1 LTVYVATVRNAE
13 GFAYHFGGNM
23 LDKLAQ
29 NLTQALSMPL
39 FGFAAAFLAG
49 LISSLAPCT
58 LTAIA
63 LVVGYVGG
71 SKAMGRARAL
81 ASTLAFFLG
90 LTVAFVVL
98 GALAQ
103 GLGFLLSGPAF
114 SLALGL
120 LVLLMGMNVAGIISI
135 PMPSATPRAEGR
147 VHAAGAF
154 ALGLVTATV
163 SAPCA
168 TPVLVAVLALASA
181 TAGGSRGVL
190 LTIAYALGHW
200 APVLVAGITAGTAPQ
215 ALARS
220 GLTKYSRAL
229 TLAMGIALMAT
240 GAWLAATNMLK
251 LI

>member
-1 LTVYVATVRNAE
+1 
-13 GFAYHFGGNM
+13 M
-23 LDKLAQ
+23 LENLAQ

-63 LVVGYVGG
+63 LVIGYVGG
-71 SKAMGRARAL
+71 SKGMGRARAM
-81 ASTLAFFLG
+81 ASTVAFFLG
-90 LTVAFVVL
+90 LTFAFVVL

-103 GLGFLLSGPAF
+103 GLGFLFSGPAF
-114 SLALGL
+114 SLFLGL
-120 LVLLMGMNVAGIISI
+120 LVLAMGMNVAGIIRI
-135 PMPSATPRAEGR
+135 PMPSVAPRTGGR

-154 ALGLVTATV
+154 VLGLVTATV

-181 TAGGSRGVL
+181 TTGGSRGLL

-200 APVLVAGITAGTAPQ
+200 APVLLAGITAGTAPQ
-215 ALARS
+215 ALAKP
-220 GLTKYSRAL
+220 GLIKYSRAL
-229 TLAMGIALMAT
+229 NLAMGIALMAA
-240 GAWLAATNMLK
+240 GAWLVATNTLK